1 MESLTKI
8 PDNISVF
15 IDANIFIYH
24 FCDAEIAVA
33 KNCSDF
39 LNKIENEQIHG
50 FTSTFIIAEV
60 LHRAMIHEAIGKFD
74 LDPKGAMNKLQKNP
88 ALIKSLNQFARIPMI
103 LTDIGIQILSV
114 SYTTILNS
122 QHWRRDY
129 GLMVNDSILLETMAA
144 FNISHLV
151 TNDSDFD
158 RIPDITVWKP
168 VI

>member
-1 MESLTKI
+1 MWRRGR
-8 PDNISVF
+8 
-15 IDANIFIYH
+15 
-24 FCDAEIAVA
+24 CR

-39 LNKIENEQIHG
+39 LNKIEHEQIHA
-50 FTSTFIIAEV
+50 FTTTFIIAEV
-60 LHRAMIHEAIGKFD
+60 LHRAMIYEAVGKFN
-74 LDPKGAMNKLQKNP
+74 LDPKGAINKLQKNP
-88 ALIKSLNQFARIPMI
+88 ALIKSLNQFSRIPMI

-122 QHWRRDY
+122 QRWRRDY
-129 GLMVNDSILLETMAA
+129 GIMVNDSILLETMAD